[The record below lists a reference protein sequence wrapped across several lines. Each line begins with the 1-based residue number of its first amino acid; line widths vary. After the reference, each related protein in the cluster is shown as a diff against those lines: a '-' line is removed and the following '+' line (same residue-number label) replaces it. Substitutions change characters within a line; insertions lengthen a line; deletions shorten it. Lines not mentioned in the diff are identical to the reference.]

1 MTTYS
6 WDYRAEVLALY
17 VEDGPAATAKLYGM
31 PRRTIQNWAKAAA
44 LGTSASSKKTTE
56 AALISQAARR
66 AIVHDLL
73 IQRVQE
79 MLERMDSPMTT
90 WVGSGAT
97 PVEVE
102 IERPPAS
109 VCKDLAT
116 TAGILLDKF
125 RLEAG
130 ESTSREEVLHEYPDI
145 AALSDDELEAAIVRE
160 AEGITRRESEA

>member
-1 MTTYS
+1 MSKYT
-6 WDYRAEVLALY
+6 DDFKAEILAVY
-17 VEDGPAATAKLYGM
+17 VEDGPAATAKLYKV

-66 AIVHDLL
+66 AIVRDLL
-73 IQRVQE
+73 IRRVQE
-79 MLERMDSPMTT
+79 MLERMDSPMRT

-102 IERPPAS
+102 IERPSAS
-109 VCKDLAT
+109 ACKDLAT

-130 ESTSREEVLHEYPDI
+130 EATERSEVTVTKVNR
-145 AALSDDELEAAIVRE
+145 EAAVEKLARKILDE
-160 AEGITRRESEA
+160 AEHITSDASEG